1 MNKEVKLTITISTIV
16 IIACFTITAI
26 GIGFGVN
33 GVINVYEY
41 PTHLGIGAIMVS
53 CTLGIGVAILN
64 KKRAGLIKW

>member
-1 MNKEVKLTITISTIV
+1 MTQVKLTITISTIV

-26 GIGFGVN
+26 GIGFAVN

-41 PTHLGIGAIMVS
+41 PDHLGIGAVMFAS
-53 CTLGIGVAILN
+53 AGGIGFAILN